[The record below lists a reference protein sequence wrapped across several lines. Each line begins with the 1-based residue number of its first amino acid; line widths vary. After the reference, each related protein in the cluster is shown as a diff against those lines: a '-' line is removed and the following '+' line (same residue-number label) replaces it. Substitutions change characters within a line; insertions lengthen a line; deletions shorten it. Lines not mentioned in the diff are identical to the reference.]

1 MKKLL
6 LGILKIIS
14 TIFTKILLVPL
25 WIYRN
30 LISPFTPSSCRHI
43 PTCSAY
49 AVEALQK
56 RGPIIGLW
64 LTLKRLAHC
73 HPWGTHG
80 YDPVPEKKN
89 KKVN

>member
-1 MKKLL
+1 MKNLL
-6 LGILKIIS
+6 LGILKILS
-14 TIFTKILLVPL
+14 TIFTKILLIPL

-64 LTLKRLAHC
+64 LTLKRLARC

-89 KKVN
+89 KKI

>member
-1 MKKLL
+1 MKNLL
-6 LGILKIIS
+6 LGILKILS

-64 LTLKRLAHC
+64 LTLKRLARC

-89 KKVN
+89 KKI